1 MSRGPPLI
9 TLVEKEAA
17 HMHDELSGV
26 LLALTIVI
34 GVGVLAFIAVLIA
47 LAVVAMRASKRVKQ
61 LMQQYETSVAPH
73 IGPMVSSA
81 RSLVEDLSPKIKHIA
96 SNLVEVSDTVRGEAQ
111 HITVSVSDV
120 VERTHQ
126 QAARV
131 DHIVSSTLNG
141 LGHATAAVQEGIAVP
156 IRHLSGV
163 LDGLRAGFGS
173 LRRRRPHP
181 NGTSIVRKVEQDP
194 F

>member
-1 MSRGPPLI
+1 
-9 TLVEKEAA
+9 
-17 HMHDELSGV
+17 MHDPLSGV

-34 GVGVLAFIAVLIA
+34 GVGVLAFIAVLLVMAKVA
-47 LAVVAMRASKRVKQ
+47 LDARKRVQQ

-73 IGPMVSSA
+73 IGPMMQSA
-81 RSLVEDLSPKIKHIA
+81 HSLVDDLSPKLKHIT
-96 SNLVEVSDTVRGEAQ
+96 SNLVEVSDVLRSETQ

-141 LGHATAAVQEGIAVP
+141 IGHATAAVQEGIAAP

-163 LDGLRAGFGS
+163 LEGLRAGLGS

-181 NGTSIVRKVEQDP
+181 NGTGIVRKVDQDP

>member
-1 MSRGPPLI
+1 
-9 TLVEKEAA
+9 
-17 HMHDELSGV
+17 MHDELSGV

-34 GVGVLAFIAVLIA
+34 GVGVLAFIAVLLVMAKVA
-47 LAVVAMRASKRVKQ
+47 LDARKRVQQ

-73 IGPMVSSA
+73 IGPMMQSA
-81 RSLVEDLSPKIKHIA
+81 HSLVDDLSPKLKHIT
-96 SNLVEVSDTVRGEAQ
+96 SNLVEVSDVLRSETQ

-141 LGHATAAVQEGIAVP
+141 IGHATAAVQEGIAAP

-163 LDGLRAGFGS
+163 LEGLRAGLGS

-181 NGTSIVRKVEQDP
+181 NGTGIVRKVDQDP

>member
-1 MSRGPPLI
+1 
-9 TLVEKEAA
+9 
-17 HMHDELSGV
+17 MHDELSGV

-34 GVGVLAFIAVLIA
+34 GVGVLTFIVVLAVLATA
-47 LAVVAMRASKRVKQ
+47 LLRARKRVRK
-61 LMQQYETSVAPH
+61 MVEQYETSIAPH

-81 RSLVEDLSPKIKHIA
+81 RALVEDLSPKLKHITQ
-96 SNLVEVSDTVRGEAQ
+96 NVVEVSDILRGEAQ

-141 LGHATAAVQEGIAVP
+141 IGHATAAVQEGIAAP
-156 IRHLSGV
+156 IRHLTGV
-163 LDGLRAGFGS
+163 LEGLRAGLGS

-181 NGTSIVRKVEQDP
+181 NGSSIVRKVDQDP

>member
-1 MSRGPPLI
+1 
-9 TLVEKEAA
+9 
-17 HMHDELSGV
+17 MHDPLSGV
-26 LLALTIVI
+26 LLALTIVL

-47 LAVVAMRASKRVKQ
+47 LAITALRARKRIRQ

-73 IGPMVSSA
+73 IGPMVQSA
-81 RSLVEDLSPKIKHIA
+81 RSLVEDLSPKLKHIT
-96 SNLVEVSDTVRGEAQ
+96 SNLVEVSDILRSEAQ
-111 HITVSVSDV
+111 HITVSLSDV

-141 LGHATAAVQEGIAVP
+141 IGHATAAVQEGIAAP
-156 IRHLSGV
+156 MRHLSGM

-173 LRRRRPHP
+173 LRRKRPHA
-181 NGTSIVRKVEQDP
+181 NGTTIVRKVEQDP
-194 F
+194 Y

>member
-1 MSRGPPLI
+1 
-9 TLVEKEAA
+9 
-17 HMHDELSGV
+17 MHDPLSGV

-47 LAVVAMRASKRVKQ
+47 LAITALRARKRIHQ

-73 IGPMVSSA
+73 IDPMVQSA
-81 RSLVEDLSPKIKHIA
+81 RSLVEDVSPKLKHIT
-96 SNLVEVSDTVRGEAQ
+96 SNLVEVSDILRSEAQ
-111 HITVSVSDV
+111 HITVSLSDV

-141 LGHATAAVQEGIAVP
+141 IGQATAAVQEGIAIP
-156 IRHLSGV
+156 MRHLSGM

-173 LRRRRPHP
+173 LRRKRSHA
-181 NGTSIVRKVEQDP
+181 NGTTIVRKVEQDP

>member
-1 MSRGPPLI
+1 
-9 TLVEKEAA
+9 
-17 HMHDELSGV
+17 MHDPLSGV
-26 LLALTIVI
+26 LLALTIVL

-47 LAVVAMRASKRVKQ
+47 LAIAALRARKRIRQ
-61 LMQQYETSVAPH
+61 LMLQYETSVAPH
-73 IGPMVSSA
+73 IGPMVQSA
-81 RSLVEDLSPKIKHIA
+81 RSLVEDLSPKLKHIT
-96 SNLVEVSDTVRGEAQ
+96 SNLVEVSDILRSEAQ

-141 LGHATAAVQEGIAVP
+141 IGHATAAVQEGIAAP
-156 IRHLSGV
+156 MRHLSGM

-173 LRRRRPHP
+173 LRRKRPHP
-181 NGTSIVRKVEQDP
+181 NGTTIVRKVDQDP